1 MVQLWKIII
10 PASQVSADVHFP
22 LCTFGSLFERP
33 NASHPP
39 ECKKKKRENEGG
51 VVQASSSKTQCEEI
65 LPIIL
70 SGTTARDNNVQEDFN
85 DFVNDCSGFDFAYC
99 IPKAYLTNHPR
110 IHGEIL

>member
-10 PASQVSADVHFP
+10 PTSQVSADVHFP

-33 NASHPP
+33 NASHP
-39 ECKKKKRENEGG
+39 
-51 VVQASSSKTQCEEI
+51 
-65 LPIIL
+65 PIIL